1 MLRKKEGNILERKAV
16 CIAGAAILDVLVTPA
31 EPEVFQSGSY
41 LSEDISMT
49 FGGDAM
55 NEALVLNAL
64 GRKVY
69 LNTVLGNDSQ
79 GEMIQ
84 SHCRKRG
91 ICLSEGC
98 LKDGV
103 KTGINVVLIRKDA
116 ERHFLTNWNGSL
128 RQLKAEDIVLPLPED
143 TGIFCFASIFV
154 FPKITPAQMAELF
167 KRVKEQG
174 ILICAD
180 MTKAKN
186 GETVETIADALP
198 YIDYLMPNE
207 AEAYL
212 ATGEKEPEKSA
223 AVLKKAGV
231 KNVIIKCGKRGCYV
245 LSEDIE
251 AGYFVPAVEGVH
263 CIDTTGAG
271 DSFAAGFMYGLGE
284 GWTIRQCAEF
294 ANRCGACAVSEV
306 GAAVW
311 SENADKISTLK
322 ANKRHAQMQ
331 VSANEY

>member
-1 MLRKKEGNILERKAV
+1 MERKAV
-16 CIAGAAILDVLVTPA
+16 YIAGAAILDVLVTPA

-55 NEALVLNAL
+55 NESLVLNAL

-84 SHCRKRG
+84 NHCNKKG
-91 ICLSEGC
+91 IHLPDGC
-98 LKDGV
+98 LKDGI

-128 RQLKAEDIVLPLPED
+128 RQLTIEDIVLPLPD
-143 TGIFCFASIFV
+143 DAGIFCFASIFV
-154 FPKITPAQMAELF
+154 FPKISPVQMADLF
-167 KRVKEQG
+167 RKVKEQG
-174 ILICAD
+174 VIICAD

-186 GETVETIADALP
+186 GETVATVAETLP

-212 ATGEKEPEKSA
+212 VTGEKEPEKSA

-245 LSEDIE
+245 LSELE
-251 AGYFVPAVEGVH
+251 EEGYFVPAAEQVS

-284 GWTIRQCAEF
+284 GWEIRKCAAF
-294 ANRCGACAVSEV
+294 ANHCGAKAVAEV
-306 GAAVW
+306 GAAAW
-311 SENADKISTLK
+311 CANPENVKDVLSLGETDFTSNKADNRK
-322 ANKRHAQMQ
+322 
-331 VSANEY
+331 

>member
-1 MLRKKEGNILERKAV
+1 MERKAV

-55 NEALVLNAL
+55 NESLVLNAL

-79 GEMIQ
+79 GEMIK
-84 SHCRKRG
+84 SHCEKKG
-91 ICLSEGC
+91 IHISEEC
-98 LKDGV
+98 LKDGM

-128 RQLKAEDIVLPLPED
+128 RQLTAEDIILPLPED

-154 FPKITPAQMAELF
+154 FPKISPVQMADLF
-167 KRVKEQG
+167 RKVKEQNV
-174 ILICAD
+174 IICAD

-186 GETVETIADALP
+186 GETVEMIAEALP
-198 YIDYLMPNE
+198 YIDYMMPNE
-207 AEAYL
+207 AEAFL
-212 ATGEKEPEKSA
+212 VTGETEPEKSA
-223 AVLKKAGV
+223 AILKAAGV

-245 LSEDIE
+245 LSEDDNK
-251 AGYFVPAVEGVH
+251 GYYVPAVEHVT

-284 GWTIRQCAEF
+284 GWDIRQCAEF
-294 ANRCGACAVSEV
+294 ANRCGACAVAEV

-311 SENADKISTLK
+311 SENSETVAGL
-322 ANKRHAQMQ
+322 KRHC
-331 VSANEY
+331 